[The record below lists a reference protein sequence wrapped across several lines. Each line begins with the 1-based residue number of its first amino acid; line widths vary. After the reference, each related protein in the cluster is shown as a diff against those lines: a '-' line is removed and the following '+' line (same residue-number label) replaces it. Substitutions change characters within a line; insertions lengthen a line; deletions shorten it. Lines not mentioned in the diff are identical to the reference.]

1 MPLDCRM
8 QPRGLARAGKRQ
20 CAAIVAYALAWL
32 LHTFCNPC
40 VTGGDCQVDKQRR
53 PVLELADEVELC
65 YTLIRQVGFVLDE
78 LSCQGL
84 EVWQNENYLW
94 KWRWIGTELCA
105 ARGFWALGEAVVDAV
120 VARYP
125 ANFDTRRG
133 RGEA

>member
-1 MPLDCRM
+1 M
-8 QPRGLARAGKRQ
+8 A
-20 CAAIVAYALAWL
+20 
-32 LHTFCNPC
+32 
-40 VTGGDCQVDKQRR
+40 KQRR
-53 PVLELADEVELC
+53 PVLELADDVELC

-94 KWRWIGTELCA
+94 KWRWIGTELYA

-125 ANFDTRRG
+125 ATFDTRRG
-133 RGEA
+133 RGEE